1 MGRAMRVPSDFSPDS
16 FSASQPA
23 SAPNAGVLLLCVDF
37 GQCQALSQSLVD
49 SGFPV
54 ASCTEL
60 SAMYELHGQ
69 HRHGFVVLA
78 ASQSDVLVAAARLR
92 TLAPSVGIVALTPP
106 LSSEA
111 RVQLLLCGVDTCLEQ
126 GSSHQEIAAVLQA
139 LARRGV
145 AQALVPPPPVSR
157 PLSLLAPHLPPHAE
171 NGYIERGWRLLE
183 DGWVLASPDN
193 ARLTLT
199 GAERALLQ
207 ALVQAPTQRL
217 SREDLLDVVDVRP
230 GRGERARLRYV
241 DVLICRLRRK
251 ATDRQLRLPIRA
263 VHGWGYMFSGSE

>member
-1 MGRAMRVPSDFSPDS
+1 M
-16 FSASQPA
+16 
-23 SAPNAGVLLLCVDF
+23 
-37 GQCQALSQSLVD
+37 
-49 SGFPV
+49 
-54 ASCTEL
+54 
-60 SAMYELHGQ
+60 
-69 HRHGFVVLA
+69 
-78 ASQSDVLVAAARLR
+78 
-92 TLAPSVGIVALTPP
+92 
-106 LSSEA
+106 
-111 RVQLLLCGVDTCLEQ
+111 
-126 GSSHQEIAAVLQA
+126 
-139 LARRGV
+139 
-145 AQALVPPPPVSR
+145 
-157 PLSLLAPHLPPHAE
+157 
-171 NGYIERGWRLLE
+171 
-183 DGWVLASPDN
+183 LASPDN

>member
-1 MGRAMRVPSDFSPDS
+1 M
-16 FSASQPA
+16 
-23 SAPNAGVLLLCVDF
+23 LLLCADPA
-37 GQCQALSQSLVD
+37 QSAALSQSLID
-49 SGFPV
+49 SGFPM
-54 ASCTEL
+54 ACCSEL
-60 SAMYELHGQ
+60 ATMYELHGQ
-69 HRHGFVVLA
+69 HRHSFVILM
-78 ASQSDVLVAAARLR
+78 ASQGEALVAAARLR

-126 GSSHQEIAAVLQA
+126 TSSHQEIAAVLQA
-139 LARRGV
+139 LARRGA
-145 AQALVPPPPVSR
+145 AQPVRGVPAAR
-157 PLSLLAPHLPPHAE
+157 ILPASPGGDTDAVPAE
-171 NGYIERGWRLLE
+171 RHWRLLE

-193 ARLTLT
+193 AQMPLSGT
-199 GAERALLQ
+199 ERALLL

-217 SREDLLDVVDVRP
+217 SRDDLLNVVDVRP
-230 GRGERARLRYV
+230 GRGEGARLRYV

>member
-1 MGRAMRVPSDFSPDS
+1 MGRAMRVPSDFSPDP

-23 SAPNAGVLLLCVDF
+23 SAPNASVLLLCADF

-54 ASCTEL
+54 ARCTEL

-126 GSSHQEIAAVLQA
+126 DSSHQEIAAVLQA

-145 AQALVPPPPVSR
+145 AQALMPPAPR
-157 PLSLLAPHLPPHAE
+157 PLPLLAADLSSNAE
-171 NGYIERGWRLLE
+171 NGYVERGWRLLE

>member
-1 MGRAMRVPSDFSPDS
+1 MRVPSDFSADPS
-16 FSASQPA
+16 SASQPV

-60 SAMYELHGQ
+60 SVMYELHGQ
-69 HRHGFVVLA
+69 HRHGFVILA
-78 ASQSDVLVAAARLR
+78 ASPREVLVAAARLR

-145 AQALVPPPPVSR
+145 AQALASPPVQRPSSLPDPNPPPG
-157 PLSLLAPHLPPHAE
+157 AE
-171 NGYIERGWRLLE
+171 NGHAERGWRLLE

-263 VHGWGYMFSGSE
+263 VHGWGYMFSGNE